1 MSIVIGDFSIPLTY
15 RTEQV
20 ECVRLVPGTRV
31 EEVKTIK
38 KVLKT
43 HYQEVTL
50 GCTDRCAGLSAYTK
64 TSLKRAIK
72 EKDLTASGSCIY
84 CGLRAQIGE
93 GRKRVELVPISVME
107 DVEIVEQVLVPCMV
121 EEKYYKEVSNFHKAT
136 LIDRPKL
143 TIAPVLM
150 ARPAQVPKP
159 AVFNGVRK
167 VHEEMESQTS
177 ENKVLEEEIQC
188 VGDAALR
195 HLDEVYERR
204 KRAQVGID
212 RIHARHARHR
222 TEARQQVNEEQSEAL
237 AAFESF
243 FNQTH
248 REDKYEGK
256 ILTIRNGIT
265 GWFEPN
271 RRDIK
276 NAARRRKRASKKA
289 LSVARENDV
298 MRIETQ
304 KPNIKEGIKDVEEVT
319 DTSIFKKQHNK
330 KKRVLRENVPLG
342 MVRINELVRCVT
354 KLCRKDSKELEF
366 IGKRGSLKVQCTKNC
381 GSRVILRH
389 LRGELR
395 RKDCYWDRV
404 IENFFEIAAAKL
416 RNKNLN
422 NNESVRRGHSG
433 HIIQYDKFKG
443 LSGRHFGSYIIVR
456 GDMDGRIIDARSKI
470 THNVMINM
478 THYSDAGLS
487 FWKGF
492 DRQFIDTR
500 EKPKNAHECK
510 ATINVE
516 ECGEMAAI
524 VNQLLFPM
532 WKITCT
538 QCGELLEM
546 LSQEEELESFR
557 RKRNQL
563 ASKLSSLHIKFPYVD
578 HFLNRYENS
587 LDRMNTNFDA
597 HKQIAQING
606 GRKEIPFSNLER
618 LNELLIKSDKLV
630 SKDFYEMSQCLL
642 ELTRWHK
649 NRSDSFKKGE
659 IHHFRNKM
667 SGKAQFNFALMCDNQ
682 LDKNGNFVWGER
694 GYHAK
699 RFFSNFFEKVDS
711 TDGYKKHITRV
722 NPNGTRQTAIGKL
735 ILSTDPST
743 LRQQMKGNPVTRVPV
758 GKYCTSK
765 RDNCYVYPACCVTME
780 DGTPLFSDIKMPTKN
795 HLVIGNSGDPKYV
808 DVPSNSSDM
817 IVAKEG
823 YCYLNIFLAM
833 LLNVNESES
842 KSFTKKVRDII
853 VPRLGQWPSLI
864 DVATECYFLSAFHP
878 ETKNAELPRILVD
891 HTSKCMHVIDSY
903 GSLDTQF
910 HVLKA
915 NTVSQL
921 IKFADDDLDSEMKHY
936 LVGGDLHS
944 KQVPQCSIKL
954 LCRCIYRPK
963 LMRQCIEEEPFL
975 LILACISPGVLL
987 ALYNSQHLELALK
1000 YWMSKQQ
1007 SVAAL
1012 FAMIH
1017 GLAAK
1022 VTVAQTL
1029 NEQRLILEHGARNLI
1044 SVMEAIHMTNHSYQ
1058 PALLQLQVMANRRD
1072 MNSALDLAGFSI
1084 LQSEDSMYWMEKS
1097 YLMELEDSWN
1107 DLKWLEKLREMWRL
1121 SKYSISGISQLSMKG
1136 ATDLGG
1142 RYSVSAKQ
1150 FMTSVMKPVKKSCVK
1165 ARDTCKEVIINTTSW
1180 TFRATFS
1187 LCKWCLPDCLK
1198 FINMLIVIS
1207 LILSIWHSA
1216 NSISFDYAQMKR
1228 EKQVNVEKILMN
1240 NLVALYKEQIKI
1252 NPDLTKEEFKEYI
1265 ARSRPELITLVNK
1278 ELQEEVDHQAKRKG
1292 EQNLEKIIAFV
1303 ALVMMIFDSEKS
1315 DCVYK
1320 TLNKLRNLVATC
1332 DEPVAHQ
1339 SLDDIQDILTDKET
1353 TIDFDLDCEGSK
1365 VTEFKEMNFA
1375 AWWEKQLQY
1384 DRVVPH
1390 YRTTGKFIEFTR
1402 ESCASVSNTISHAPE
1417 KEWIVRGGVGSGKST
1432 GLPFALSSKGAVLML
1447 EPTRP
1452 LAENVSRQLRQHP
1465 FYANPTLRMRGM
1477 STFGSSNICIMTS
1490 GFAFNYFANNP
1501 LKLSDFEFVII
1512 DECHVLDSNAM
1523 AFVCLLKEHN
1533 YDGKLLKVSATPQ
1546 GRECEFHTQ
1555 HPVSIHIEEQ
1565 LSFQAFCEAQG
1576 TESARDVINKG
1587 DNILVYVASY
1597 NEVDQL
1603 SKMLGD
1609 KGYLVTKV
1617 DGRTMKIGSTDIVT
1631 KGSSQKKHFIVATNI
1646 IENGVTLD
1654 VDVVVDFG
1662 LKVTAEIDYDNR
1674 CVNYTKTSIS
1684 YGERIQRL
1692 GRVGRHKKGH
1702 AMRIGTTIKGLIE
1715 IPSLVAT
1722 QAAFQ
1727 CFTYGLPV
1735 MTQGVSVNSLA
1746 NCTVRQARVM
1756 SRFELPPYFMA
1767 PLVYHDGSMHPE
1779 IHKHLTPYK
1788 LDESEIQLSA
1798 MAFNFTVTSVWLD
1811 CKFYDSIGIHLDLP
1825 REAKIPFHCREFPD
1839 MKYRR
1844 LWEDILKIKNTN
1856 CFGRMSVVSATKV
1869 AYTLKTDIHSIG
1881 KTLGYID
1888 ALLQEEYRK
1897 QHHFKAMTSN
1907 ACSGNTFSM
1916 LSIANAIR
1924 NHYAKD
1930 YTAGNIQK
1938 LQAAKNQI
1946 LEFVNLNIDP
1956 SAKCGFQEFGALEL
1970 VTHQSRQE
1978 VSKFLNLRGK
1988 WNKSLITRDIL
1999 VLLGV
2004 TIGGFWMIWDKFK
2017 SNIEDVHHEGKRKDQ
2032 KLKFRDARDKKMGRE
2047 VYGDDGT
2054 IEHYFGSAY
2063 VRRGAVKGHKRGM
2076 GEKSRRFVSMYGVN
2090 LEDFAFI
2097 RYIDPITGATRDES
2111 PLTDVELVQ
2120 AHFGEIRDKMLN
2132 EGLIDK
2138 QHIINK
2144 PGLTAYLVKDGVKSI
2159 MKVDLQPHNPL
2170 LVCKNKAT
2178 IAGFPEK
2185 EFVLRQTD
2193 KAYEVSREELPE
2205 RNEDVS
2211 FEGASSVKGLRDYN
2225 GVASAICQLTN
2236 NSNGRSTTTYGVGYG
2251 SYIIVNRHLFKENN
2265 GNLLIKSTHG
2275 NFNIRNSK
2283 QIKVVGVEDRD
2294 IAILQMPKDFPP
2306 FAQRLRFR
2314 NPIVGESIC
2323 LVGNTFQEKY
2333 NASIVSETS
2342 KTFPRVEGSFWKHW
2356 INTTEGHCGLPLV
2369 SVTDGFIVGIHSLM
2383 SHKYDHNYFSNFDD
2397 AFEGDYIDKLK
2408 ELKWEQ
2414 NWTYNVNT
2422 VSWGNM
2428 KLQDSAPC
2436 KEFKT
2441 TKLISDL
2448 CTEPVCAQSSNQ
2460 VRWLYNRLE
2469 GNLKAVATIS
2479 NNFVTKHVVK
2489 GRCKLF
2495 ELYLQTH
2502 SEANEFFKPLMGSY
2516 GKSGLNKEAYIKDL
2530 FKYSSEIPIGEV
2542 NTERFEDAVGQV
2554 IEIMMQWNFRECKYI
2569 TDCDQIFESLNMKAA
2584 VGALYSGKKKEYFEN
2599 STFDDRNHLLQ
2610 LSCLRLFKGDLGIW
2624 NGSLKAEL
2632 RPIEKVEANKTRT
2645 FTAAPIE
2652 TLLGGKVCV
2661 DDFNNQF
2668 YDLNMKCPWTVGMT
2682 KFYCGWNDLLSKL
2695 PDGWIYCDADGS
2707 RFDSSLTPYL
2717 LNAVLG
2723 IREFFMEDW
2732 DIGVQMLRNLYTE
2745 IIYTPIATP
2754 DGTVVKKFRGNNSGQ
2769 PSTVVD
2775 NTLMVC
2781 ICVQYSLIMNSV
2793 EFKNQDDVCR
2803 YFVNGDDLLLA
2814 INPKFIHILDS
2825 FKVHFANLGL
2835 DYDFSHR
2842 TEDKGELWFMSH
2854 KGIRL
2859 NDMYIPKLEPERI
2872 VSILEWDRSVKPEH
2886 RLEAICASMIEAWGY
2901 PKLTHEIRK
2910 FYAWVLEQAPY
2921 NHLASEGK
2929 APYISETALKRLY
2942 TCEEGSADEIISYLE
2957 MCANDFNED
2966 EYFNDEDVS
2975 HQSALDAGKST
2986 VENKKDDEE
2995 KKNKEEKQ
3003 ENKNKNKE
3011 VEKKHEKT
3019 SSSTSGA
3026 IVSNNEKDKDVD
3038 VGSSG
3043 SFIIPRIKSISNKL
3057 TMPKVKGKGI
3067 LNLEFLLQ
3075 YTPDQVDISN
3085 TRASISQFNTWYN
3098 AVKESYGVSD
3108 EEMGII
3114 LNGLMVWC
3122 IENGTSPNINGMWF
3136 MMQGEEQIEYPLQ
3149 PIVENAKPTLRQ
3161 IMAHFSNVAE
3171 AYIEK
3176 RNYEKPYMP
3185 RYGIQRNLTDMSL
3198 ARYAFDFYEMTS
3210 RTPSRAREAHIQMK
3224 AAALRDANNKMF
3236 GLDGK
3241 VGNATENTERHTTD
3255 DVNHNTHAFTGA
3267 RYY

>member
-1 MSIVIGDFSIPLTY
+1 MSIIIGSFSVPLTCG
-15 RTEQV
+15 TEQV
-20 ECVRLVPGTRV
+20 KRVRLVPGTRT
-31 EEVKTIK
+31 EERKTLK

-43 HYQEVTL
+43 YSQEITV
-50 GCTDRCAGLSAYTK
+50 GCSSRCAGLGAYTK
-64 TSLKRAIK
+64 TSLKRAMR
-72 EKDLTASGSCIY
+72 EKDLTASGSCPI
-84 CGLRAQIGE
+84 CGLRALVGE
-93 GRKRVELVPISVME
+93 GRERTMSAPISVME
-107 DVEIVEQVLVPCMV
+107 DVECVEFVTVPCMV
-121 EEKYYKEVSNFHKAT
+121 EEEYYEEMPSFQVAT
-136 LIDRPKL
+136 LLERPKL
-143 TIAPVLM
+143 TVAPNLM
-150 ARPAQVPKP
+150 AQSNRVPKQV
-159 AVFNGVRK
+159 VFDQQPK
-167 VHEEMESQTS
+167 ESIATS
-177 ENKVLEEEIQC
+177 EQLEKEISSGSPAFKSEESLCQLDRVYAQRIKMQEGLERVLARHKHNSAVVKKQMEEEE
-188 VGDAALR
+188 DASFKIFEAFF
-195 HLDEVYERR
+195 
-204 KRAQVGID
+204 QGN
-212 RIHARHARHR
+212 ARTAHH
-222 TEARQQVNEEQSEAL
+222 
-237 AAFESF
+237 
-243 FNQTH
+243 
-248 REDKYEGK
+248 EGK
-256 ILTIRNGIT
+256 IISVRNGIT
-265 GWFEPN
+265 GWFYPN
-271 RRDIK
+271 KRDIK
-276 NAARRRKRASKKA
+276 LAARRRKRA
-289 LSVARENDV
+289 
-298 MRIETQ
+298 
-304 KPNIKEGIKDVEEVT
+304 
-319 DTSIFKKQHNK
+319 NK
-330 KKRVLRENVPLG
+330 KVLFEAKEHNVAVISPATEEKDNTEQHEQQSNEPEDIKTVFPKCIKKRKARSLVLDSIQMNQLIQAVANICKKKSVKLQIIGRKHLLS
-342 MVRINELVRCVT
+342 INCQKNKPATVDLHHM
-354 KLCRKDSKELEF
+354 
-366 IGKRGSLKVQCTKNC
+366 RGLLK
-381 GSRVILRH
+381 
-389 LRGELR
+389 
-395 RKDCYWDRV
+395 RKDCSWNRDISQLAAVILPKFVDRSIRTSSQV
-404 IENFFEIAAAKL
+404 TY
-416 RNKNLN
+416 
-422 NNESVRRGHSG
+422 G
-433 HIIQYDKFKG
+433 Y
-443 LSGRHFGSYIIVR
+443 SGRIIDCRKFEGFVGRTYGQHLIIR
-456 GDMDGRIIDARSKI
+456 GKIDGRIIDARSKI
-470 THNVMINM
+470 THNTMINM
-478 THYSDAGLS
+478 DHYSSAGEQ

-500 EKPKNAHECK
+500 NKPSNQHECK
-510 ATINVE
+510 ATLKVE

-532 WKITCT
+532 WKITCF

-546 LSQEEELESFR
+546 MTHKEELELFR
-557 RKRNQL
+557 KKKAQLTSKL
-563 ASKLSSLHIKFPYVD
+563 ASFHHKFPHVMS
-578 HFLNRYENS
+578 FLDRYETS
-587 LDRMNTNFDA
+587 LDRENNNFDA
-597 HKQIAQING
+597 HKQIVQLIG
-606 GRKEIPFSNLER
+606 GRKEVPFSNLER

-630 SKDFYEMSQCLL
+630 SKDFAEMSQCLL

-667 SGKAQFNFALMCDNQ
+667 SGKAHFNFSLMCDNQ
-682 LDKNGNFVWGER
+682 LDKNGNFEWGER

-699 RFFSNFFEKVDS
+699 RFFANFFENVDP
-711 TDGYKKHITRV
+711 TNGYEKHVTRN
-722 NPNGTRQTAIGKL
+722 NPNGTRRTAIGKL
-735 ILSTDPST
+735 ILSTDPSI
-743 LRQQMKGNPVTRVPV
+743 LRQQMRGNPVTRVPV

-765 RDNCYVYPACCVTME
+765 KDDCYVYPACCVTME
-780 DGTPLFSDIKMPTKN
+780 DGTPMYSDIKMPTKN
-795 HLVIGNSGDPKYV
+795 HLVIGNSGDPKYI
-808 DVPSNSSDM
+808 DVPNKSSDM

-833 LLNVNESES
+833 LVNVNESES

-936 LVGGDLHS
+936 LVGGDLN
-944 KQVPQCSIKL
+944 KQRTHMCSIKL
-954 LCRCIYRPK
+954 LCKSIYRPK
-963 LMRQCIEEEPFL
+963 LMKQCIEEEPFL
-975 LILACISPGVLL
+975 LVLACVSPGVLL
-987 ALYNSQHLELALK
+987 ALYNSHHLELALR

-1012 FAMIH
+1012 LAMVH

-1022 VTVAQTL
+1022 VTVAHTL
-1029 NEQRLILEHGARNLI
+1029 NEQRRIIEQGTHNLI
-1044 SVMEAIHMTNHSYQ
+1044 TTMEAINSTSHSYQ
-1058 PALLQLQVMANRRD
+1058 LTHQQLQIMANRRD
-1072 MNSALDLAGFSI
+1072 MNASLDLAGFS
-1084 LQSEDSMYWMEKS
+1084 LLRTGDGLYWMEKS

-1107 DLKWLEKLREMWRL
+1107 ELKWLEKLSEMWRL
-1121 SKYSISGISQLSMKG
+1121 SKYSRLGTKQLSMKG

-1150 FMTSVMKPVKKSCVK
+1150 LMTSAMTPVKRFCVK
-1165 ARDTCKEVIINTTSW
+1165 VRDSCKAMVVNTTSW
-1180 TFRATFS
+1180 TFKTTFAI
-1187 LCKWCLPDCLK
+1187 CRMCLPDCLK

-1207 LILSIWHSA
+1207 LILNIWHSS

-1228 EKQVNVEKILMN
+1228 DKQMDIERILMN
-1240 NLVALYKEQIKI
+1240 NLVAIHKEQTKL
-1252 NPDLTKEEFKEYI
+1252 NPNLTKEEFKEYI
-1265 ARSRPELITLVNK
+1265 KGNRPELIALVNK
-1278 ELQEEVDHQAKRKG
+1278 ELGEEVDHQAKRTS

-1332 DEPVAHQ
+1332 EEPVAHQ
-1339 SLDDIQDILTDKET
+1339 SLDDIQDLLTDKET
-1353 TIDFDLDCEGSK
+1353 TIDFELDCEGSRSSDY
-1365 VTEFKEMNFA
+1365 KEMTFA
-1375 AWWEKQLQY
+1375 NWWEKQLQF

-1402 ESCASVSNTISHAPE
+1402 DSCASVANTLSHSPE

-1465 FYANPTLRMRGM
+1465 FYANPTLRMRGL
-1477 STFGSSNICIMTS
+1477 SAFGSSNICIMTS

-1523 AFVCLLKEHN
+1523 AFACLLKEHN
-1533 YDGKLLKVSATPQ
+1533 FEGKLLKVSATPQ

-1576 TESARDVINKG
+1576 TGTARDVISKG

-1603 SKMLGD
+1603 SKMLVERHF
-1609 KGYLVTKV
+1609 LVTKI
-1617 DGRTMKIGSTDIVT
+1617 DGRTMKLGSTDIVT

-1674 CVNYTKTSIS
+1674 CINYSKTSIS

-1702 AMRIGTTIKGLIE
+1702 AVRVGTTIKGLIE
-1715 IPSLVAT
+1715 IPSIIAT

-1735 MTQGVSVNSLA
+1735 MTQGVSVNFLA
-1746 NCTVRQARVM
+1746 NCTVKQARVM
-1756 SRFELPPYFMA
+1756 SRFELPPYFTA
-1767 PLVYHDGSMHPE
+1767 PLIYHDGSMHPE
-1779 IHKHLTPYK
+1779 IHKHLIPYK
-1788 LDESEIQLSA
+1788 LDESEIHLSA
-1798 MAFNFTVTSVWLD
+1798 IAFNFSNTSVWLD
-1811 CKFYDSIGIHLDLP
+1811 CKFYDSIGIRLDIS
-1825 REAKIPFHCREFPD
+1825 RDAKIPFHCREFPD
-1839 MKYRR
+1839 VKYQQ
-1844 LWEDILKIKNTN
+1844 LWDDILKIKNTN
-1856 CFGRMSVVSATKV
+1856 CFGRMSIVSATKV

-1888 ALLQEEYRK
+1888 ALLQEEYKK

-1946 LEFVNLNIDP
+1946 LEFVNLNLDP

-1970 VTHQSRQE
+1970 VTHQSSFE
-1978 VSKFLNLRGK
+1978 ISKFLNLKGK

-2004 TIGGFWMIWDKFK
+2004 AIGGFWMIWDRFK
-2017 SNIEDVHHEGKRKDQ
+2017 HNIEDVNHEGKRKVQ

-2063 VRRGAVKGHKRGM
+2063 TKRGAVKGEKRGM

-2097 RYIDPITGATRDES
+2097 RYIDPLTGATRDES

-2120 AHFGEIRDKMLN
+2120 AHFGEIRDKLLD
-2132 EGLIDK
+2132 EGVIEK
-2138 QHIINK
+2138 QHVINK

-2159 MKVDLQPHNPL
+2159 MKVDLKPHNPL
-2170 LVCKNKAT
+2170 LVCKNKGT

-2185 EFVLRQTD
+2185 EFVLRQTE
-2193 KAYEVSREELPE
+2193 KAYEVDRNELPQ

-2225 GVASAICQLTN
+2225 GIANAVCQLTN
-2236 NSNGRSTTTYGVGYG
+2236 NSNGRSTTTFGIGYG

-2275 NFNIRNSK
+2275 NFNIKNSR
-2283 QIKVVGVEDRD
+2283 QIKIVGVDNRD

-2306 FAQRLRFR
+2306 FAQKLRFR
-2314 NPIVGESIC
+2314 SPIVGESVC

-2333 NASIVSETS
+2333 NACIISETS

-2356 INTTEGHCGLPLV
+2356 ITTTEGHCGLPLV
-2369 SVTDGFIVGIHSLM
+2369 SVTDGFIVGVHSLM

-2397 AFEGDYIDKLK
+2397 LFEEEYIEKLK

-2414 NWTYNVNT
+2414 NWTYNINT

-2448 CTEPVCAQSSNQ
+2448 CTEPVCAQSSNR
-2460 VRWLYNRLE
+2460 VRWLYNNLE
-2469 GNLKAVATIS
+2469 GNLKAVGTIP
-2479 NNFVTKHVVK
+2479 NNFVTKHIVK
-2489 GRCKLF
+2489 GPCKLF

-2502 SEANEFFKPLMGSY
+2502 DANAFFRPLMGFY
-2516 GKSGLNKEAYIKDL
+2516 GKSALNKEAYMKDL

-2542 NTERFEDAVGQV
+2542 NTGKFEDAVWQV
-2554 IEIMMQWNFRECKYI
+2554 IEIMMQWDFRECHYI

-2584 VGALYSGKKKEYFEN
+2584 VGALYSGKKKAYFEN
-2599 STFDDRNHLLQ
+2599 STFDDRSHLLQ

-2632 RPIEKVEANKTRT
+2632 RPMEKVEANKTRT

-2682 KFYCGWNDLLSKL
+2682 KFYGGWNELLNKL
-2695 PDGWIYCDADGS
+2695 PDGWVYCDADGS

-2723 IREFFMEDW
+2723 IGEFFMEDW
-2732 DIGVQMLRNLYTE
+2732 DVGLQMLRNLYTE

-2754 DGTVVKKFRGNNSGQ
+2754 DGTIVKKFRGNNSGQ

-2781 ICVQYSLIMNSV
+2781 ICVQYSLIMNNVDFES
-2793 EFKNQDDVCR
+2793 QDDVCK

-2814 INPKFIHILDS
+2814 INPASEHILDS
-2825 FKVHFANLGL
+2825 FKDHFANLGL

-2842 TEDKGELWFMSH
+2842 TLNKEELWFMSH
-2854 KGIRL
+2854 KGIKY
-2859 NDMYIPKLEPERI
+2859 NDMYIPKLEPERV
-2872 VSILEWDRSVKPEH
+2872 VSILEWDRSEKPEH

-2901 PKLTHEIRK
+2901 PDLTHEIRK

-2921 NHLASEGK
+2921 NHLASERK

-2942 TCEEGSADEIISYLE
+2942 TCEEGSADEILTYLE
-2957 MCANDFNED
+2957 MCANDFNDDDYME
-2966 EYFNDEDVS
+2966 DEDVS
-2975 HQSALDAGKST
+2975 HQSALDAGKKDEET
-2986 VENKKDDEE
+2986 KKLDDEKKLKE
-2995 KKNKEEKQ
+2995 KE
-3003 ENKNKNKE
+3003 KNKNKE
-3011 VEKKHEKT
+3011 VLKEHERTSDANTT
-3019 SSSTSGA
+3019 SSS
-3026 IVSNNEKDKDVD
+3026 IVPTKEKDKDVD

-3075 YTPDQVDISN
+3075 YTPNQVDISN
-3085 TRASISQFNTWYN
+3085 TRASASQFNTWYE
-3098 AVKESYGVSD
+3098 AVKDSYGVSD
-3108 EEMGII
+3108 DEMGII

-3149 PIVENAKPTLRQ
+3149 PVVENAKPTLRQ

-3210 RTPSRAREAHIQMK
+3210 RTPARAREAHIQMK
-3224 AAALRDANNKMF
+3224 AAALRNANNKLF

-3241 VGNATENTERHTTD
+3241 VGNANEDTERHTAD
-3255 DVNHNTHAFTGA
+3255 DVNHNTHTFTGA